1 MSNDARGVEPSAEVG
16 ALSRARLVNARRTVM
31 PIVVAAV
38 SALPDADISA
48 QAPTQPA
55 RTILAIGAH
64 AGDAELTNGLL
75 LARQRRLGDRT
86 VILHM
91 TLGEGGNPRLA
102 PEAYGEQKRREA
114 AQVASA
120 LGAEVVVA
128 PYKDGQLP
136 DNDETRRYVA
146 NLIRQVRPTHVLTHW
161 GQSIHKDHSATHRIV
176 VDAVLLASL
185 PGVVTDHPAW
195 RGVRAVWYAEN
206 WEDADGFRPYTYV
219 AIAPEDSTRWRSAVA
234 KYEFVG
240 GTISSFRYLDYYS
253 ALMTV
258 RGAESRRGRAVAFDI
273 DQIGKRRVLDS
284 LP

>member
-1 MSNDARGVEPSAEVG
+1 M
-16 ALSRARLVNARRTVM
+16 
-31 PIVVAAV
+31 
-38 SALPDADISA
+38 
-48 QAPTQPA
+48 
-55 RTILAIGAH
+55 
-64 AGDAELTNGLL
+64 
-75 LARQRRLGDRT
+75 
-86 VILHM
+86 
-91 TLGEGGNPRLA
+91 A

-114 AQVASA
+114 VEVAST
-120 LGAEVVVA
+120 LGAEVLVA

-161 GQSIHKDHSATHRIV
+161 RQSIHKDHSATHRIV
-176 VDAVLLASL
+176 VDAVLLASP

-258 RGAESRRGRAVAFDI
+258 RGRSRDAVARLRSTSTRSASAACSILLF
-273 DQIGKRRVLDS
+273 
-284 LP
+284 

>member
-1 MSNDARGVEPSAEVG
+1 M
-16 ALSRARLVNARRTVM
+16 
-31 PIVVAAV
+31 
-38 SALPDADISA
+38 
-48 QAPTQPA
+48 
-55 RTILAIGAH
+55 
-64 AGDAELTNGLL
+64 
-75 LARQRRLGDRT
+75 
-86 VILHM
+86 
-91 TLGEGGNPRLA
+91 A

-114 AQVASA
+114 VEVAST
-120 LGAEVVVA
+120 LGAEVLVA

-161 GQSIHKDHSATHRIV
+161 RQSIHKDHSARRTASSWMPCCWRRRRESSRIT
-176 VDAVLLASL
+176 
-185 PGVVTDHPAW
+185 PR

-258 RGAESRRGRAVAFDI
+258 RGRSRDAVARLRSTSTRSASAACSI
-273 DQIGKRRVLDS
+273 RY
-284 LP
+284 